1 MEFDEFVAFLEDYI
15 GKIFIRWEIKWN
27 IITTW
32 YGKLHILINGSY
44 DLNGDGGVSAQ
55 ELYEVQ
61 SDLQTEGEVW
71 GTILQKWKKLYNVI
85 SYILLQILPAENYQT
100 VINVVEIWMAGL
112 PHYQGKADSQW
123 DLQEFTAF
131 LFGSI
136 GEWGHS

>member
-15 GKIFIRWEIKWN
+15 GKIFI
-27 IITTW
+27 
-32 YGKLHILINGSY
+32 SY

-61 SDLQTEGEVW
+61 SDLQTEGE
-71 GTILQKWKKLYNVI
+71 
-85 SYILLQILPAENYQT
+85 ILPAENYQT
-100 VINVVEIWMAGL
+100 VIDVVEIWMAGL